1 MAGTA
6 TREIAPMA
14 FINGALRFAWA
25 ANELHKLIKPGD
37 PDPHAGPV
45 YVLIAHAIELALN
58 GYLRVQGFST
68 AMLARSYGHD
78 LSKLYLGPEIW
89 GWIRV

>member
-1 MAGTA
+1 MAGT
-6 TREIAPMA
+6 
-14 FINGALRFAWA
+14 
-25 ANELHKLIKPGD
+25 LIKPGD
-37 PDPHAGPV
+37 PDPHADPV